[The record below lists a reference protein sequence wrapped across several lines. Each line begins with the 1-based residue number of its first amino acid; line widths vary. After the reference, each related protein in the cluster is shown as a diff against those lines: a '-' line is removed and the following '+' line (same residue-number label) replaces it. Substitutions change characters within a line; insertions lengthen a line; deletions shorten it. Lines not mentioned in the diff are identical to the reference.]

1 VRCAR
6 VFHAQVIAVLR
17 RFNHPRLAL
26 LDNQEST
33 GSIMKSRVVLVVLAA
48 GQGSRFGSGGHKLSQ
63 KLGSSTVLGTT
74 LGHALMSQLSVIVVT
89 TAALAALAR
98 LTVAADDV
106 VVIPEV
112 GGMHKEA
119 TKKTANMS
127 DATLG
132 MGYSIAHGVLA
143 RPQAS
148 GWLILPGDMP
158 MVQPSTLQAVAEQ
171 LEHHAVVYAQHLGRR
186 GHPVGFG
193 AELYS
198 ELVALQGDEG
208 ARRLIARYPSHPVDV
223 QDAGVL
229 MDVDTPDDL
238 EQARQSHAAIAMR

>member
-1 VRCAR
+1 M
-6 VFHAQVIAVLR
+6 
-17 RFNHPRLAL
+17 N
-26 LDNQEST
+26 
-33 GSIMKSRVVLVVLAA
+33 MKSRVVLVVLAA
-48 GQGSRFGSGGHKLSQ
+48 GQGSRFGPGGHKLSQ

-74 LGHALMSQLSVIVVT
+74 LGHALISQLSVVVVT
-89 TAALAALAR
+89 TASLAPLAQR
-98 LTVAADDV
+98 TVAAADI

-112 GGMHKEA
+112 GSTRKAVGSSEL
-119 TKKTANMS
+119 KTGESKTGAKRRRESN
-127 DATLG
+127 LG

-148 GWLILPGDMP
+148 GWLVLPGDMP
-158 MVQPSTLQAVAEQ
+158 MVQPHTLQAVAAQ

-208 ARRLIARYPSHPVDV
+208 ARRLVARYPAHPVDV

>member
-1 VRCAR
+1 M
-6 VFHAQVIAVLR
+6 
-17 RFNHPRLAL
+17 N
-26 LDNQEST
+26 
-33 GSIMKSRVVLVVLAA
+33 MKSRIVLVVLAA
-48 GQGSRFGSGGHKLSQ
+48 GQGSRFGPGGHKLSQ

-74 LGHALMSQLSVIVVT
+74 LGHALISQLSVVVVT
-89 TAALAALAR
+89 TAALAPLAQ
-98 LTVAADDV
+98 LTVAASDV

-112 GGMHKEA
+112 SGA
-119 TKKTANMS
+119 QKTNKQKGAQRGESN
-127 DATLG
+127 LG

-148 GWLILPGDMP
+148 GWLVLPADMP
-158 MVQPSTLQAVAEQ
+158 MVQPHTLQAVAAQ

-208 ARRLIARYPSHPVDV
+208 ARRLVARYPAHPVDV

>member
-1 VRCAR
+1 
-6 VFHAQVIAVLR
+6 
-17 RFNHPRLAL
+17 
-26 LDNQEST
+26 
-33 GSIMKSRVVLVVLAA
+33 MKSRVVLVVLAA
-48 GQGSRFGSGGHKLSQ
+48 GQGSRFGPGGHKLSQ

-74 LGHALMSQLSVIVVT
+74 LGHALISQLSVVVVT
-89 TAALAALAR
+89 TAALAPLAQ
-98 LTVAADDV
+98 LTVAANDL

-112 GGMHKEA
+112 GGARKNGSVGNQIGNQISA
-119 TKKTANMS
+119 
-127 DATLG
+127 ATLG
-132 MGYSIAHGVLA
+132 MGYSIAHGVLS

-148 GWLILPGDMP
+148 GWLVLPGDMP
-158 MVQPSTLQAVAEQ
+158 MVQPDTLQAVAAQ

-208 ARRLIARYPSHPVDV
+208 ARRLVARYPAHPVDV

>member
-1 VRCAR
+1 
-6 VFHAQVIAVLR
+6 
-17 RFNHPRLAL
+17 
-26 LDNQEST
+26 
-33 GSIMKSRVVLVVLAA
+33 MKSRVVLVVLAA
-48 GQGSRFGSGGHKLSQ
+48 GQGSRFGPGGHKLSQ

-74 LGHALMSQLSVIVVT
+74 LGHALISQLSVVVVT
-89 TAALAALAR
+89 TAALLPLAQ
-98 LTVAADDV
+98 LTVATSDV

-112 GGMHKEA
+112 GGSR
-119 TKKTANMS
+119 NGGPVG
-127 DATLG
+127 DAALG

-148 GWLILPGDMP
+148 GWLVLPGDMP
-158 MVQPSTLQAVAEQ
+158 MVQPKTLQAVAAQ
-171 LEHHAVVYAQHLGRR
+171 LEHHAVAYAQHLGRR

-198 ELVALQGDEG
+198 ELVALKGDEG
-208 ARRLIARYPSHPVDV
+208 ARRLIARYPAHPVDV

-238 EQARQSHAAIAMR
+238 EEARQNHAAIAMR

>member
-1 VRCAR
+1 LYFMLNVN
-6 VFHAQVIAVLR
+6 AVLPC
-17 RFNHPRLAL
+17 FDLPRQVLS
-26 LDNQEST
+26 DFGRST
-33 GSIMKSRVVLVVLAA
+33 GTIMKSRVVLVVLAA
-48 GQGSRFGSGGHKLSQ
+48 GQGSRFKSGGHNLSHKLSQ
-63 KLGSSTVLGTT
+63 KLGTSTVLGTT
-74 LGHALMSQLSVIVVT
+74 LGHALISQLSVVVVT
-89 TAALAALAR
+89 TAALAPLAQ
-98 LTVAADDV
+98 LIVASSDV

-112 GGMHKEA
+112 GGSRKESGGKA
-119 TKKTANMS
+119 VNMS
-127 DATLG
+127 AANLG

-148 GWLILPGDMP
+148 GWLVLPGDMP
-158 MVQPSTLQAVAEQ
+158 MVHPDTLRAVAAQ

-208 ARRLIARYPSHPVDV
+208 ARRLVARYPAHAVDV

-229 MDVDTPDDL
+229 LDVDTPDDL
-238 EQARQSHAAIAMR
+238 EQARQNHAAIAMR

>member
-1 VRCAR
+1 
-6 VFHAQVIAVLR
+6 
-17 RFNHPRLAL
+17 
-26 LDNQEST
+26 
-33 GSIMKSRVVLVVLAA
+33 MKSRVVLVVLAA
-48 GQGSRFGSGGHKLSQ
+48 GQGSRFGPGGHKLSQ

-74 LGHALMSQLSVIVVT
+74 LAHALISQLSVVVVT
-89 TAALAALAR
+89 TAALAPLAQ
-98 LTVAADDV
+98 LTVAARDL
-106 VVIPEV
+106 VVISEV
-112 GGMHKEA
+112 GRAQKNGSGSVNGQSNSQISVESNGHTSA
-119 TKKTANMS
+119 AN
-127 DATLG
+127 LG

-148 GWLILPGDMP
+148 GWLVLPGDMP
-158 MVQPSTLQAVAEQ
+158 MVQPDTLQAVAAQ

-208 ARRLIARYPSHPVDV
+208 ARRLVARYPAHPVDV
-223 QDAGVL
+223 QDSGVL

-238 EQARQSHAAIAMR
+238 AQARQSHAAIAMR

>member
-1 VRCAR
+1 M
-6 VFHAQVIAVLR
+6 
-17 RFNHPRLAL
+17 N
-26 LDNQEST
+26 
-33 GSIMKSRVVLVVLAA
+33 MKSRVVLVVLAA
-48 GQGSRFGSGGHKLSQ
+48 GQGSRFGPGGHKLSQ

-74 LGHALMSQLSVIVVT
+74 LGHALISQLSVVVVT
-89 TAALAALAR
+89 TAALAALAQ
-98 LTVAADDV
+98 LTVAASDV

-112 GGMHKEA
+112 NGAHKSSKQNA
-119 TKKTANMS
+119 AQAS
-127 DATLG
+127 AAQAGDPHLG

-148 GWLILPGDMP
+148 GWLVLPGDMP
-158 MVQPSTLQAVAEQ
+158 MVQPHTLQAVAAQ

-186 GHPVGFG
+186 GHPVGFA

-208 ARRLIARYPSHPVDV
+208 ARRLVARYPAHPVDV

-238 EQARQSHAAIAMR
+238 EQARQNHAAIAMR

>member
-1 VRCAR
+1 V
-6 VFHAQVIAVLR
+6 
-17 RFNHPRLAL
+17 L
-26 LDNQEST
+26 LDFQEST
-33 GSIMKSRVVLVVLAA
+33 GKNMKSRVVLVILAA
-48 GQGSRFGSGGHKLSQ
+48 GQGSRFGPGGHKLSQ

-74 LGHALMSQLSVIVVT
+74 LGHALISQLSVVVVT
-89 TAALAALAR
+89 TAALAALAQ
-98 LTVAADDV
+98 LTVAASDV

-112 GGMHKEA
+112 GGTHKA
-119 TKKTANMS
+119 AKNKTANMS
-127 DATLG
+127 DANLG

-148 GWLILPGDMP
+148 GWLVLPGDMP
-158 MVQPSTLQAVAEQ
+158 MVQPHTLQAVAAQ

-208 ARRLIARYPSHPVDV
+208 ARRLIARYPAHPVDV
-223 QDAGVL
+223 QDSGVL

>member
-1 VRCAR
+1 
-6 VFHAQVIAVLR
+6 
-17 RFNHPRLAL
+17 
-26 LDNQEST
+26 
-33 GSIMKSRVVLVVLAA
+33 MKSRVVLVVLAA
-48 GQGSRFGSGGHKLSQ
+48 GQGSRFGPGGHKLSQ
-63 KLGSSTVLGTT
+63 KLGTSTVLGTT
-74 LGHALMSQLSVIVVT
+74 LAHALISQLSVVVVT
-89 TAALAALAR
+89 TAALAPLAQ
-98 LTVAADDV
+98 LTVAASDL

-112 GGMHKEA
+112 VGARKDGPISGLISAQIGG
-119 TKKTANMS
+119 AN
-127 DATLG
+127 LG

-148 GWLILPGDMP
+148 GWLVLPGDMP
-158 MVQPSTLQAVAEQ
+158 MIQPGTLQAVAAQ

-208 ARRLIARYPSHPVDV
+208 ARRLIARYPAHPVDV
-223 QDAGVL
+223 QDGGVL
-229 MDVDTPDDL
+229 MDVDTPSDL

>member
-1 VRCAR
+1 M
-6 VFHAQVIAVLR
+6 
-17 RFNHPRLAL
+17 N
-26 LDNQEST
+26 T
-33 GSIMKSRVVLVVLAA
+33 KSRVVLVVLAA
-48 GQGSRFGSGGHKLSQ
+48 GQGSRFGLGGHKLSQ

-74 LGHALMSQLSVIVVT
+74 LAHALVSQLSVVVVT
-89 TAALAALAR
+89 TAALAPLAQ
-98 LTVAADDV
+98 LTVAASDV

-112 GGMHKEA
+112 GSASKEGKDNKDGKGDA
-119 TKKTANMS
+119 ARMS
-127 DATLG
+127 NARLG

-148 GWLILPGDMP
+148 GWLVLPGDMP
-158 MVQPSTLQAVAEQ
+158 MVQPHTLQAVAAQ

-208 ARRLIARYPSHPVDV
+208 ARRLVARYPAHPVDV

-238 EQARQSHAAIAMR
+238 AQARQSHAAIAMR

>member
-1 VRCAR
+1 
-6 VFHAQVIAVLR
+6 
-17 RFNHPRLAL
+17 
-26 LDNQEST
+26 
-33 GSIMKSRVVLVVLAA
+33 MKSKVVLVVLAA
-48 GQGSRFGSGGHKLSQ
+48 GQGSRFGLGGHKLSQ

-74 LGHALMSQLSVIVVT
+74 LGHALASRLSVVVVT
-89 TAALAALAR
+89 TAPLVDLAQQS
-98 LTVAADDV
+98 VASSDL

-112 GGMHKEA
+112 SRKDEPEGGQKQ
-119 TKKTANMS
+119 S
-127 DATLG
+127 LG

-148 GWLILPGDMP
+148 GWLVLPGDMP
-158 MVQPSTLQAVAEQ
+158 MVQADTLRAVAAQ

-186 GHPVGFG
+186 GHPVGFA

-208 ARRLIARYPSHPVDV
+208 ARRLVARYAAHPVDV
-223 QDAGVL
+223 PDQGVL
-229 MDVDTPDDL
+229 MDVDTPVDL